1 MNMENKNLF
10 LVVAL
15 SLLILGGFHYF
26 YERPRAEAM
35 IQEQQQKQSMMQQT
49 AGNGIAPSATA
60 PAAPIEKAVAEV
72 IANDKRIPIE
82 TPSLKGSITV
92 RGGRID
98 DLTLV
103 KYHTEIDPSSLEI
116 VLLAPNNT
124 ANPYYA
130 EFGWVSSAVDIDLP
144 GSDTVWHVEGEKLT
158 PNTPIILSWK
168 SASGL
173 LFERIISVDE
183 NYMFT
188 IHQKVHNLSQSTID
202 LNSYAL
208 ISRGGTPPVSE
219 FFISYEGPIGYLN
232 SKLNQHNY
240 KDLIEKKKIEVSSQ
254 GGWLGITDKYW
265 LTALIP
271 SQADAITVN
280 FRGSAVKEANHYQ
293 TDYRGPVVSLAPKGT
308 TETTTHFF
316 AGAKSVELLDA
327 YEKALNIPSFDLAVD
342 FGWFY
347 FITKPIFYALS
358 FFHNLLG
365 NFGLGIL
372 LLTILMRAL
381 FFPLAN
387 KSFRSM
393 SRMRQLQPE
402 MLKIKERYGDDKM
415 RMNQEMMEFYK
426 KNKVNPVAG
435 CLPML
440 IQIPVFFAL
449 YKVLFVTLEMRH
461 APFYGWI
468 HDLSAPDPTTLF
480 NLFGLIPWT
489 PPGFLMIG
497 VLPVLM
503 GVTMLLQQKLNPQP
517 MDPMQA
523 KVFLIMPFFFT
534 YLLAQFPAGL
544 VLYWTWSN
552 VLAIGQQWYIMR
564 LGAKGKVLEQQKYK
578 ASWWE
583 IFTKG

>member
-1 MNMENKNLF
+1 MNTENKNLI
-10 LVVAL
+10 LVVTL

-35 IQEQQQKQSMMQQT
+35 ILEQQKKQALIQQT
-49 AGNGIAPSATA
+49 GGNDVIPSSATVTA
-60 PAAPIEKAVAEV
+60 PVETSAAGV

-103 KYHTEIDPSSLEI
+103 KYHTEIDPSSPNI

-124 ANPYYA
+124 ENPYYA
-130 EFGWVSSAVDIDLP
+130 EFGWGSSAVDIDLP

-158 PNTPIILSWK
+158 PNSPIILSWK

-173 LFERIISVDE
+173 LFERTISVDE

-188 IHQKVHNLSQSTID
+188 IHQKVHNLSQSTVN
-202 LNSYAL
+202 LNSYAF

-232 SKLNQHNY
+232 TKLNHHSY

-265 LTALIP
+265 LTAIIP
-271 SQADAITVN
+271 NQEDNVTASFKGNSVRNDMDYGIKDKN
-280 FRGSAVKEANHYQ
+280 RYQ
-293 TDYRGPVVSLAPKGT
+293 TSYRGPVVSLAPKGT

-327 YEKALNIPSFDLAVD
+327 YEKSLNIPSFDLAVD

-358 FFHNLLG
+358 FFHKLLG

-372 LLTILMRAL
+372 LLTILMRIL

-426 KNKVNPVAG
+426 KNKVNPVSG

-497 VLPVLM
+497 VLPLLM
-503 GVTMLLQQKLNPQP
+503 GITMLLQQKLNPQP

-523 KVFLIMPFFFT
+523 KVFLIMPVLFT

-552 VLAIGQQWYIMR
+552 VLAIAQQWYIMR
-564 LGAKGKVLEQQKYK
+564 LGAKEAGLRPKK
-578 ASWWE
+578 
-583 IFTKG
+583 